1 MRNSRLFSSR
11 IFRTASFKLAAAYV
25 LMFSASVAVLAAVV
39 YFTATA
45 TLDHQ
50 ERTRLQVE
58 AEALKTE
65 YNHVGLRKTLDEI
78 RARTRA
84 RLAGGLDYALITGDG
99 ARIYGDMPP
108 IKLQNGWTRV
118 KGPPDGDEPPGQR
131 ERLLVYS
138 TQLKSGL
145 WLQVGDDVGR
155 EKVFGRVIMAT
166 FAWFLVF
173 VVTLAIAGGIVISVS
188 VLGRIDAITRTAEA
202 IIEGDLDRRVPLR
215 GVSDD
220 IDRLASTLNRMLDRI
235 SLLLRV
241 LRQVSRHIA
250 HDLRTPLGRLRQGL
264 EDARTKAVCAL
275 DFEQAIEKAVRET
288 DEILATFAGLL
299 RISQIESGTRRAG
312 FQPVDLSTLAL
323 QIADSYAPVAEDAG
337 KHLKLSIMPD
347 VSVTGDREL
356 LTQLLVNLVE
366 NAVRHTREGSQI
378 VVEILGGRRPALIV
392 SDNGPGMPE
401 EERQRIESRSYR
413 ADGVAAREG
422 NGLGLILV
430 AAVADLHHA
439 ELKFADC
446 RPGVAVC
453 ILFTPAMS
461 PESTG
466 DDLASRGKRRVRFPR
481 WRGLASGALP
491 RRSPWPRRSPDAY

>member
-1 MRNSRLFSSR
+1 MRGSRLL
-11 IFRTASFKLAAAYV
+11 RTASFKLAAAYV
-25 LMFSASVAVLAAVV
+25 IMFSASVAVLAAVV

-50 ERTRLQVE
+50 ERTRLQ
-58 AEALKTE
+58 AEAQALRTE
-65 YNHVGLRKTLDEI
+65 YSRAGLHKTLDEI

-84 RLAGGLDYALITGDG
+84 HLAGGLDYALVLGNGTHL
-99 ARIYGDMPP
+99 YGDIPP
-108 IKLQNGWTRV
+108 IKLQAGWTRV

-138 TQLKSGL
+138 TQLQPGL

-166 FAWFLVF
+166 FAWFLV
-173 VVTLAIAGGIVISVS
+173 VVITLAIGGGIIISVS

-215 GVSDD
+215 GVADD

-264 EDARTKAVCAL
+264 EDARAKAVCAS
-275 DFEQAIEKAVRET
+275 DYERAIEKAVTET
-288 DEILATFAGLL
+288 DEILATFAALL

-312 FQPVDLSTLAL
+312 FQPVDLSALAL
-323 QIADSYAPVAEDAG
+323 QITDSYAPVAEDAG
-337 KHLKLSIMPD
+337 KQLKVSIMPD
-347 VSVTGDREL
+347 VKVTGDREL
-356 LTQLLVNLVE
+356 LTQLVVNLVE
-366 NAVRHTREGSQI
+366 NAIRHSQNASQI
-378 VVEILGGRRPALIV
+378 VVEILGGQRPALIV
-392 SDNGPGMPE
+392 ADDGLGMPE
-401 EERQRIESRSYR
+401 EERKRIESRSYR
-413 ADGVAAREG
+413 AERAPGTDG

-430 AAVADLHHA
+430 AAVTDLHHA
-439 ELKFADC
+439 ELKFSDC
-446 RPGVAVC
+446 KPGVAVC
-453 ILFTPAMS
+453 IFFSQIKS
-461 PESTG
+461 PESVRE
-466 DDLASRGKRRVRFPR
+466 DLSSESKRWALLARLRSLIVRTRPQREPR
-481 WRGLASGALP
+481 FAGSAITRL
-491 RRSPWPRRSPDAY
+491 Y